1 MTDAAGCVKPSP
13 AVSSVAMLL
22 ARAYLRLLSAREGD
36 DPAIAAASKAFQPQ
50 KGSLSLDVLGHKSV
64 HGLDAT
70 APSGRG

>member
-1 MTDAAGCVKPSP
+1 
-13 AVSSVAMLL
+13 MLL
-22 ARAYLRLLSAREGD
+22 ARAYLRLVSGQKGD

-50 KGSLSLDVLGHKSV
+50 KGSLSLDVPGHKSV